1 VIRILIAD
9 DHVVV
14 RKGLVAMIG
23 DEPDLV
29 VVAEAADGAA
39 AVALAAETQP
49 DVALLDLAM
58 PGLDGIEATRR
69 ILAKRPET
77 NVVILTSFAEPD
89 RVFAALD
96 AGALGYLL
104 KDAEPDEIVA
114 GIRLAAAGDSP
125 LAAEATAAILEARR
139 RPQPV
144 GQLSEREREVL
155 VLVATGCANK
165 EIALRLAISE
175 KTVKAHLT
183 RTFRQIGVNDRVQAA
198 LWARDNWL
206 GATPRQTRADTP
218 APPPA

>member
-1 VIRILIAD
+1 MIRILIAD

-58 PGLDGIEATRR
+58 PGLDGIEATHR

-104 KDAEPDEIVA
+104 KDAEPDEIIA

>member
-23 DEPDLV
+23 DEPDLI

-69 ILAKRPET
+69 ILATRPET
-77 NVVILTSFAEPD
+77 NVAILTSFAEPEQ
-89 RVFAALD
+89 VLAALD

-104 KDAEPDEIVA
+104 KDAEPEEIIA
-114 GIRLAAAGDSP
+114 GIRLVAAGDSP

-139 RPQPV
+139 RPQPA

-165 EIALRLAISE
+165 EIAIRLAISE

-206 GATPRQTRADTP
+206 GATPRQPSVP